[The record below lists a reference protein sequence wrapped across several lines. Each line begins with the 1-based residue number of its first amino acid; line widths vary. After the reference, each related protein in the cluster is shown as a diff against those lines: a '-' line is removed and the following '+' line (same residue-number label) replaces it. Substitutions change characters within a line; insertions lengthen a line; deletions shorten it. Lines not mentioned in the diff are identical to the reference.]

1 MINPRYTAQIVKNPP
16 AVQECRRLQFDPW
29 VEKIPWR
36 REWLLTPIFLP
47 AKLNGQRSF
56 PGGSDGK
63 ELTCDVGDLIPSLSW
78 EDPVEEV
85 MATHSS
91 ILAWRIPWTEEPG
104 GIQSMGSQRIRH
116 DLSAEQQQQ
125 KMEWKKV
132 T

>member
-1 MINPRYTAQIVKNPP
+1 MVQIVKNPP

-91 ILAWRIPWTEEPG
+91 ILAWRILMDKGLWQATVHAAAKSR
-104 GIQSMGSQRIRH
+104 IQ
-116 DLSAEQQQQ
+116 LSD
-125 KMEWKKV
+125 
-132 T
+132 